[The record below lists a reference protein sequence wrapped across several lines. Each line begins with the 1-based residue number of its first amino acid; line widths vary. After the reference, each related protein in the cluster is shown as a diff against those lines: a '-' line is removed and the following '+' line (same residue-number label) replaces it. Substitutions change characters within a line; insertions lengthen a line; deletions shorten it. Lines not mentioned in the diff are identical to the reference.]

1 MALSRRTGA
10 RFQASIWPGFVDAMT
25 GLLLVLMFVLTIF
38 MVMQFV
44 LQETI
49 KGQGMQLDELNLD
62 IVQKNDQLQDLAGQ
76 ISALGNA
83 LGLERATAANLRD
96 QVAGLDSSLAAAK
109 ADGRSQ
115 LALISTLTGQRD
127 ARIAELNSANSRIND
142 FETKVASLLVL
153 QQQAEGDIDAF
164 KLQVSQLQNAK
175 AEAEVEISDFE
186 NQVVSLLQQQDT
198 LDGQITE
205 FEAQL
210 TLLVAQAMEDS
221 TRIAT
226 VESQVTELEA
236 QNATASAT
244 IGDFEARVRQML
256 AEQARDRANIAE
268 LGSERASLQ
277 QSLLAAQATI
287 TAQVERAALAEKQR
301 ALMDEMLDDMR
312 RDTQATGANL
322 SNTLAL
328 LASQQQ
334 RAVALEQ
341 ANQALQERA
350 KGLDESL
357 EEGQLKINELLEEGQ
372 LEIAAAAI
380 LRERLFDAETAL
392 TQQELERFSMAA
404 ATEKLRKD
412 LENSEAALSS
422 LALQLNDQRKEAERT
437 LTLLAAAQTAG
448 SGLNE
453 KLVTALLTLE
463 AAKAAETLSQEQLA
477 ALQKQDAATTQELQ
491 EALLRLK
498 NREIKLAQLQTD
510 LEMAQGSLRAKAA
523 ELQSTQSRLEEVLPL
538 REALARAIS
547 EQTTLEE
554 KLTDAETE
562 AALLATAQGE
572 LSKAEAISTEAQRQM
587 ALLSAEVGELR
598 AQIGGLQSILDDARR
613 RDEDNKVKITNL
625 GSDLNMALA
634 QAASEARKNLVLET
648 VEKQR
653 LAEEAARLAIE
664 AKSLGKYK
672 SEFFGRMRGLLEGIE
687 GVQIVGDRFVF
698 SSEVLFPSGGADLS
712 VRGRRDIANVSEI
725 LQILADHMP
734 SGIDWILQV
743 DGHTDDQAVLP
754 GSEWGS
760 NWELS
765 QARALSIVLFLAN
778 EQGMEPS
785 RLSANGFGEFQPL
798 NPEDTPAARAQNRRI
813 ELKLTER

>member
-422 LALQLNDQRKEAERT
+422 LALQLNDQRKKAERT

-453 KLVTALLTLE
+453 KLATALLTLE

-554 KLTDAETE
+554 KLTDAEKE

-613 RDEDNKVKITNL
+613 RDEDNNVKITNL

-672 SEFFGRMRGLLEGIE
+672 SEFFGRMRGLLEGID
-687 GVQIVGDRFVF
+687 GVKIVGDRFVF

-712 VRGRRDIANVSEI
+712 DGGQRDIAKVSKI
-725 LQILADHMP
+725 LQNIADQMP